1 MSNAAEIKELLSN
14 EMGIT
19 VTGPV
24 ANFDDLKS
32 LLTEKFN
39 ELIKTDFN
47 SLVQLLYRIDISEA
61 KLKQALKE
69 NEGKNTGEILAEMT
83 IERQM
88 QKIKSRQQYKRD
100 ENISDDEKW

>member
-1 MSNAAEIKELLSN
+1 MASL
-14 EMGIT
+14 
-19 VTGPV
+19 
-24 ANFDDLKS
+24 DDLKV